1 MVWDHEVA
9 GSNPATPTIIIDGRD
24 AAIGPDAAGSP
35 GGNSMGRLILYFLA
49 SIGFITLSVVG
60 VAATA
65 VVILWLQDRQ
75 WQMNAAKNRQMQNEQ
90 D

>member
-9 GSNPATPTIIIDGRD
+9 GSNPATPTIIVNGRD
-24 AAIGPDAAGSP
+24 AELGPDAAGSP
-35 GGNSMGRLILYFLA
+35 GGNSMGRLALYFLA

-60 VAATA
+60 VASTA